1 MTINRP
7 RGTNDFLPETSA
19 KWQALESLLHQ
30 MCREYG
36 FGELRTPIFEET
48 ELFARGVGETT
59 DIVQK
64 EMYTFQDHG
73 ERSMTLRPENTAS
86 ACRAYLENKL
96 YGAVQPVKLYYIGPM
111 FRYEKPQAGRF
122 RQFHQFGVEIFGS
135 VSPAADAEIIAF
147 AWDFYQ
153 NRLGL
158 KDLRLRLNSVGCK
171 KCRPDYREALQNYFR
186 PHLDELCGSCQD
198 RFHRNPLRILDC
210 KSEICQKIGENAPQ
224 IEDFLCAEC
233 KAHFDQV
240 KNLLTAADIPYVLDP
255 RMVRGLDYYSKT
267 AFEIE
272 VAKIGAQ
279 AAVCGGGRYDG
290 LIEEL
295 GGEPTP
301 GVGFALGMERVFSAL
316 AAQGDDIEIE
326 QNLDVY
332 IIVAG
337 GDKAHFAAFYLADQ
351 LRRTNLSVEMDYG
364 EKSFKAQIK
373 AANRLGARYAV
384 ILGEDE
390 VNTQSATVKDM
401 ESGEQMQLPW
411 DQIKQY
417 FLER

>member
-7 RGTNDFLPETSA
+7 RGTSDFLPETSS
-19 KWQALESLLHQ
+19 KWQAVESLLRE

-36 FGELRTPIFEET
+36 YGELRTPIFEET
-48 ELFARGVGETT
+48 ELFSRGVGSTT

-64 EMYTFQDHG
+64 EMYTFTDHG

-96 YGAVQPVKLYYIGPM
+96 YGMVQPVKMYYIGPM

-122 RQFHQFGVEIFGS
+122 RQFHQFGLEIIGS
-135 VSPAADAEIIAF
+135 AAPTADAEIIAF

-153 NRLGL
+153 NRLGI
-158 KDLRLRLNSVGCK
+158 KDLRLRLNSVGCPH
-171 KCRPDYREALQNYFR
+171 CRPAYREALRDYFR
-186 PHLDELCGSCQD
+186 PHLSELCGSCQD
-198 RFHRNPLRILDC
+198 RFERNPLRILDC
-210 KSEICQKIGENAPQ
+210 KSEICQSIGENAPQ
-224 IEDFLCAEC
+224 IQDYLCDDC
-233 KAHFDQV
+233 KAHFEQV
-240 KNLLTAADIPYVLDP
+240 QELLTAADIPFMLDP
-255 RMVRGLDYYSKT
+255 RMVRGLDYYTKT

-295 GGEPTP
+295 GGEHTP
-301 GVGFALGMERVFSAL
+301 SVGFALGLERVFSAL
-316 AAQGDDIEIE
+316 AAQGDDIEAE

-337 GDKAHFAAFYLADQ
+337 KGAASAAAFRLADQ
-351 LRRTNLSVEMDYG
+351 LRRLGMSVELDYA
-364 EKSFKAQIK
+364 EKSFKAQMK
-373 AANRLGARYAV
+373 AANRMQAQYA
-384 ILGEDE
+384 IIIGEDE
-390 VNTQSATVKDM
+390 VASASATVKNM
-401 ESGEQMQLPW
+401 ENGEQQSVPFT
-411 DQIKQY
+411 QIKEY
-417 FLER
+417 FLGY